1 MAPIL
6 KMIPDSQIFPTKERL
21 TKCAPILCFSL
32 PMYACVAENI
42 PDAQRKGNKKY
53 FQQTTGQPF
62 LVENIK
68 IKYKHTEL
76 LILYPIQETKRTKML
91 F

>member
-1 MAPIL
+1 MVPIF

-32 PMYACVAENI
+32 PLYACFAETI
-42 PDAQRKGNKKY
+42 PDAQQKGNKKY
-53 FQQTTGQPF
+53 FQQATRQPF
-62 LVENIK
+62 LVEDIK
-68 IKYKHTEL
+68 IKYEHTEL
-76 LILYPIQETKRTKML
+76 LILYPIHEAKITQML